1 MRALPREL
9 EAELR
14 SGVTTLCLC
23 WTITTTAGTVRCF
36 TDHDRDLEF
45 DGLRFPAASGLEP
58 TAIEAALGL
67 SVDNLE
73 AQGALGAGGFD
84 AAALQRG
91 DYDGATVA
99 IHLVD
104 WRDPARRFLLRSG
117 TLGEVTRRGSSFT
130 AEIRGLT
137 HKLGMI
143 RGRIFQHACDAVL
156 GDRRCRVMLDDPRY
170 RAEGSVQAVISRHSF
185 MSAGLEGFADQ
196 WFARGT
202 LSWHD
207 GGTAI
212 VKSSG
217 RGQVTLWQEAPD
229 QIAVGDRFR
238 ITAGCDK
245 SFATCRDKFGNA
257 SNFRGF
263 PQMPGNDALF

>member
-1 MRALPREL
+1 VRTLTPALAAEL
-9 EAELR
+9 E

-23 WTITTTAGTVRCF
+23 WTITTTAGKVLCF

-45 DGLRFPAASGLEP
+45 EDLRFPAASGLEP

-73 AQGALGAGGFD
+73 AQGALGADGFD
-84 AAALQRG
+84 AAALERG
-91 DYDGATVA
+91 DYDGAAIA

-104 WRDPARRFLLRSG
+104 WRNPARRLLLRRG
-117 TLGEVTRRGSSFT
+117 TLGEVTRRGASFT

-137 HKLGMI
+137 HRLGI
-143 RGRIFQHACDAVL
+143 NRGRIFQHACDAVL
-156 GDRRCRVMLDDPRY
+156 GDRRCRVVLDDPRY
-170 RAEGSVQAVISRHSF
+170 RAEGSVAELIGRHSF

-202 LSWHD
+202 LRWED

-217 RGQVTLWQEAPD
+217 RDRVTLWQEAPEGL
-229 QIAVGDRFR
+229 AAGDRFR

-245 SFATCRDKFGNA
+245 QFATCRDKFGNHL
-257 SNFRGF
+257 NFRGF
-263 PQMPGNDALF
+263 PQMPGNDALL

>member
-1 MRALPREL
+1 VRALPREL

-91 DYDGATVA
+91 IMTGRQSRSIWSIGA
-99 IHLVD
+99 IR
-104 WRDPARRFLLRSG
+104 RDAS
-117 TLGEVTRRGSSFT
+117 
-130 AEIRGLT
+130 
-137 HKLGMI
+137 
-143 RGRIFQHACDAVL
+143 
-156 GDRRCRVMLDDPRY
+156 
-170 RAEGSVQAVISRHSF
+170 
-185 MSAGLEGFADQ
+185 
-196 WFARGT
+196 
-202 LSWHD
+202 
-207 GGTAI
+207 
-212 VKSSG
+212 SSG
-217 RGQVTLWQEAPD
+217 AARWARSRAGARASPP
-229 QIAVGDRFR
+229 RF
-238 ITAGCDK
+238 AG
-245 SFATCRDKFGNA
+245 SPTSSG
-257 SNFRGF
+257 
-263 PQMPGNDALF
+263 